1 MNDRPSVSESISILV
16 VDDTPENLSVLTQ
29 MLSEQNYEVRVSPNG
44 KLALKSIRSKPP
56 HLVLLDINMP
66 DLNGYQVCE
75 TLKADP
81 DICDIPVM
89 FISALHEPVDKLH
102 GFRVGGVDYITKPFE
117 AIEVLA
123 RVENQLH
130 LRSLQLQLQR
140 QNQKLQKEIESRQ
153 AVEEYLRIL
162 KRAIAESIDGIV
174 IAEARVENYP
184 IIFVNNGFERIT
196 GYSRE
201 EVLGEDFCF
210 MWRDEGKNPNFQK
223 LQHALA
229 TRESCQALFYT
240 DRKDKTQFWNE
251 LSLSPVHGARGD
263 VTHFIGIQSD
273 VSDRIHVN
281 EELIRA
287 KETADAANKAK
298 STFIANMSHELRSPL
313 NAILGFSQLMNR
325 SQEISQSDRENISI
339 INRSGEHLLTLIN
352 NILDLSKI
360 EAGKTFV
367 QPVNFDLYSLLDDIE
382 DMFILQTENKGL
394 ALIFEREENLPQ
406 YVCTDLVKLRQVLI
420 NLLGNAIKFTPKGFI
435 AVRTNQLPVTSDAT
449 PRRRKTQGNA
459 HQDSHQSPVISQQQ
473 TSGATPRRRKRY
485 DPASAQDASGQTPRR
500 RKTQGNADQERERVP
515 RQTQGNAHQD
525 TNNKQQTTIH
535 FEIED
540 TGMGIA
546 SEERD
551 RLFEAFTQTQSGE
564 DIQEGTGLGLLISRR
579 FIRLM
584 GGDITVRSTLGRGS
598 TFSFDIQVDLAPTAS
613 VSQKTSKHRV
623 IALADR
629 QREYRILVV
638 DDRSSNRILLI
649 KLLQPLGFKV
659 KEAENGKRALEI
671 WETWE
676 PHLIWMDMRMPVMD
690 GYEATKYIKRTIKGN
705 ATVVIALTAS
715 ALEEE
720 KAIVLSA
727 GCDDFVRKP
736 FREEELF
743 EIMAKHLGVRYV
755 YDDIDKN
762 PQRRDRADLLDSET
776 LQVMPAPWREQ
787 LYQAA
792 VDLDDEQ
799 ILALTA
805 AIPEDYSDLAQAIA
819 NLVNQFRLDK
829 IIELIEK
836 I

>member
-1 MNDRPSVSESISILV
+1 MSDLLSPSEPIGILV

-29 MLSEQNYEVRVSPNG
+29 MLSEQNYEVRVAPNG
-44 KLALKSIRSKPP
+44 KLALQSIRSKPP

-66 DLNGYQVCE
+66 GLNGYQVCE

-81 DICDIPVM
+81 EICDIPVM
-89 FISALHEPVDKLH
+89 FISALHEPIDKLQ
-102 GFRVGGVDYITKPFE
+102 GFQAGGVDYITKPFE

-123 RVENQLH
+123 RIENQLH
-130 LRSLQLQLQR
+130 MRSLQLQLQR
-140 QNQKLQKEIESRQ
+140 QNEQLQQEIESRQ

-162 KRAIAESIDGIV
+162 KRAIAESIDGII

-196 GYSRE
+196 GYRRE
-201 EVLGEDFCF
+201 EVLGEDFCGLAASD
-210 MWRDEGKNPNFQK
+210 RENPNFQK
-223 LQHALA
+223 LQQALA
-229 TRESCQALFYT
+229 TRESCQVLFQNY
-240 DRKDKTQFWNE
+240 RKDGAQFWSE
-251 LSLSPVHGARGD
+251 LSLSPVHDAQGD

-273 VSDRIHVN
+273 VSNRISVK
-281 EELIRA
+281 EELVRA

-325 SQEISQSDRENISI
+325 SKELSQSDRENINI

-360 EAGKTFV
+360 EAGKTIL
-367 QPVNFDLYSLLDDIE
+367 QPVNFDLYGLLDDVE
-382 DMFILQTENKGL
+382 DMFVLQAENKGL
-394 ALIFEREENLPQ
+394 ELIFEREKSLPQ
-406 YVCTDLVKLRQVLI
+406 YICTDLVKLRQVLI
-420 NLLGNAIKFTPKGFI
+420 NLLGNAIKFTPKGFV
-435 AVRTNQLPVTSDAT
+435 AVRTNPSPVTSYQLPVT
-449 PRRRKTQGNA
+449 
-459 HQDSHQSPVISQQQ
+459 
-473 TSGATPRRRKRY
+473 
-485 DPASAQDASGQTPRR
+485 
-500 RKTQGNADQERERVP
+500 
-515 RQTQGNAHQD
+515 RQT
-525 TNNKQQTTIH
+525 TNNQQPTTIC
-535 FEIED
+535 FEVED

-546 SEERD
+546 PEERD
-551 RLFEAFTQTQSGE
+551 RLFEAFMQTQSGE
-564 DIQEGTGLGLLISRR
+564 DIQEGTGLGLLISRK

-584 GGDITVRSTLGRGS
+584 GGDIGVRSVLGQGS
-598 TFSFDIQVDLAPTAS
+598 TFSFDIQVELAPATR
-613 VSQKTSKHRV
+613 VSQKTTKHRV
-623 IALADR
+623 VALADR
-629 QREYRILVV
+629 QIEYRILVV
-638 DDRSSNRILLI
+638 DDRPSNRILLV

-659 KEAENGKRALEI
+659 KEAENGKQALEI
-671 WETWE
+671 WETWD

-743 EIMAKHLGVRYV
+743 ETMAKHLGVHYV
-755 YDDIDKN
+755 YDDIDRHF
-762 PQRRDRADLLDSET
+762 QDRSDRDLLDSGI
-776 LQVMPAPWREQ
+776 LRVMPVPWQER

-805 AIPEDYSDLAQAIA
+805 EIPEDYSDLAKAIA